1 MRGRAIMTAMGVLIG
16 TAAIVVLVALASGLQ
31 KSTTESF
38 SDFGA
43 VNQITVFGG
52 FRTFGGGDS
61 EESPILNQDALLS
74 FSRMEGVTAVTPYV
88 SVNARSVNLNR
99 LTGSLSIT
107 GVDPRVVDDLGLTV
121 DQGTNRLGQWTV
133 LVGARASEQ
142 LNDPRSP
149 RALDEDP
156 PDLFGQTLIVQ
167 LERVNDAG
175 EIVTRRVRLRVTGVL
190 TERGG
195 QEDNS
200 LYISLDN
207 AEELT
212 TWIQGGRVNRDHD
225 GYDQAVIVVNDP
237 EAALKTEQEIGD
249 QGYFAFS
256 ARSALQQINIFF
268 SIVQAVFGGIGAIS
282 LIVAAIGIA
291 NTMIMSILE
300 RTREI
305 GLMKAVGASN
315 RDVMSVFITEAGAIG
330 LLGGIG
336 GVLFG
341 IGAAKIID
349 LIAVAYISGQ
359 NAASGSTAAAPSS
372 LVFVPTWLPI
382 FAIGFSVVIG
392 LAAGIYPAL
401 RAVQLNPVT
410 ALKYE

>member
-1 MRGRAIMTAMGVLIG
+1 
-16 TAAIVVLVALASGLQ
+16 
-31 KSTTESF
+31 
-38 SDFGA
+38 
-43 VNQITVFGG
+43 
-52 FRTFGGGDS
+52 
-61 EESPILNQDALLS
+61 
-74 FSRMEGVTAVTPYV
+74 
-88 SVNARSVNLNR
+88 
-99 LTGSLSIT
+99 
-107 GVDPRVVDDLGLTV
+107 
-121 DQGTNRLGQWTV
+121 
-133 LVGARASEQ
+133 
-142 LNDPRSP
+142 
-149 RALDEDP
+149 
-156 PDLFGQTLIVQ
+156 
-167 LERVNDAG
+167 
-175 EIVTRRVRLRVTGVL
+175 
-190 TERGG
+190 
-195 QEDNS
+195 
-200 LYISLDN
+200 
-207 AEELT
+207 
-212 TWIQGGRVNRDHD
+212 
-225 GYDQAVIVVNDP
+225 
-237 EAALKTEQEIGD
+237 
-249 QGYFAFS
+249 
-256 ARSALQQINIFF
+256 
-268 SIVQAVFGGIGAIS
+268 VFGGIGAIS

-382 FAIGFSVVIG
+382 FAIVFSVVIG